1 MGYPKGKIPIRLE
14 KIMVKSTQLRAD
26 DLYQYCSL
34 DQFNFASTSELD
46 TLPTMIGQSRA
57 LEAVDFGVNIEGD
70 GYNLYV
76 MGPTGSGKY
85 TLVKRFLDEHIKH
98 RPQARDWMYL
108 HNFIDPQ
115 KPWAVS
121 VPAGQGKQLRH
132 DIEDVVQHLEEDLPH
147 ALDDEYYRGRIRAIE
162 ESARKHRVRLFG
174 ALQIEADKHGVVLL
188 RLQDGSYAFAAKR
201 DGEAMTSDEFEQ
213 LPLDQQE
220 ETELAIASLHEDM
233 QHNLLELREWERD
246 NLKKIS
252 DLNAEV
258 TVEVISRQINQLKHA
273 YPSSP
278 QLQVYFDAMQDDIR
292 DNIEVFTTSPQENTE
307 EASLGLDDSLLKRYQ
322 INLIVDNSTVS
333 GAPIVYESLP
343 NHQSL
348 LGCVENM
355 AMMGALITDFS
366 LIKAGA
372 LHKANG
378 GYLILDAEQLLMQP
392 FAWEGL
398 KRALQAKEVQF
409 DTLERMY
416 SLVATVSL
424 EPESIPL
431 DLKVILLGDRHLYY
445 QLYELDPEFAELFK
459 VAADF
464 EEHMERTTENQQL
477 YARLIAS
484 TVHKEDLLHL
494 EKQAVARVIE
504 HGARTIEDAEMF
516 SLHQGDM
523 TDLLRES
530 VYWAKKDSAKLVKQE
545 HVQQALSAREQRVD
559 RMRGQFYQQIER
571 NITQI
576 TVSGQKIG
584 QVNALS
590 VLTVGGF
597 HFAQPSRL
605 TANCRF
611 GDGEILD
618 IEREVELG
626 GNIHSKGVLILSGYL
641 GKTYAKNKPLSM
653 AASLVFEQSY
663 GEVDGDSATLAELCA
678 LLSAIAEKPINQALA
693 ITGSMNQHGEAQAI
707 GGVNEKVEGFFDVC
721 QRLEKSKGQG
731 VIIPRSNVQH
741 LMLRQ
746 DVIDAVTKGSFHI
759 YAVDTVEQALAL
771 LTGMKV
777 GEPDKKGHYPKGSF
791 NEAVDARIRLWE
803 EVHKHEKE
811 SAPEDAD

>member
-1 MGYPKGKIPIRLE
+1 MGYPKLKRLIRLE
-14 KIMVKSTQLRAD
+14 KIMVKSTQLLPDA
-26 DLYQYCSL
+26 LYQYCAL
-34 DQFNFASTSELD
+34 DQFKFSSTSELE

-57 LEAVDFGVNIEGD
+57 LDAVDFGINIEGD

-85 TLVKRFLDEHIKH
+85 TLVKRFLDDHIKH
-98 RPQARDWMYL
+98 RPQARDWTYL

-121 VPAGQGKQLRH
+121 MPAGQGKQLRH
-132 DIEDVVQHLEEDLPH
+132 DIEDVIQHLEEEIPH
-147 ALDDEYYRGRIRAIE
+147 ALDDEYYRGRIRAID

-174 ALQIEADKHGVVLL
+174 ALQAEADKHGVVLL

-201 DGEAMTSDEFEQ
+201 DGEPMTSDEFEQ
-213 LPLDQQE
+213 MPLEQQE
-220 ETELAIASLHEDM
+220 QTELAIASLHEDM
-233 QHNLLELREWERD
+233 QHTLLELREWERD
-246 NLKKIS
+246 NLKKVT

-258 TVEVISRQINQLKHA
+258 TIEVISRQMNKLKHA

-278 QLQVYFDAMQDDIR
+278 QLQQYFDAMQEDIR
-292 DNIEVFTTSPQENTE
+292 VNIDAFIAPQENAEDT
-307 EASLGLDDSLLKRYQ
+307 SLGLDDSLLKRYQ
-322 INLIVDNSTVS
+322 INLIVDNSLTT
-333 GAPIVYESLP
+333 GAPIVYENLP

-372 LHKANG
+372 LHRANG

-424 EPESIPL
+424 EPEPIPL
-431 DLKVILLGDRHLYY
+431 DLKVILLGDRNLYY

-464 EEHMERTTENQQL
+464 EEHMERTSENQQL
-477 YARLIAS
+477 YAQLIAS
-484 TVHKEDLLHL
+484 TVHKENLLHL
-494 EKQAVARVIE
+494 EKKAVARVIE
-504 HGARTIEDAEMF
+504 HGARTIEDGEMF

-530 VYWAKKDSAKLVKQE
+530 SYWARKDNKKLVKHE
-545 HVQQALSAREQRVD
+545 HVQQALNSREQRVD
-559 RMRGQFYQQIER
+559 RMRGLFYQQITR

-576 TVSGQKIG
+576 SVTGHKVG

-590 VLTVGGF
+590 VLSVGGF
-597 HFAQPSRL
+597 NFAQPSRL

-626 GNIHSKGVLILSGYL
+626 GDIHSKGVLILSGYL
-641 GKTYAKNKPLSM
+641 GKTYAKDKPLSM
-653 AASLVFEQSY
+653 SASLVFEQSY

-678 LLSAIAEKPINQALA
+678 LLSAIAELPIKQSIA

-707 GGVNEKVEGFFDVC
+707 GGVNEKIEGFFDVS
-721 QRLEKSKGQG
+721 QKIGQTKGQG

-746 DVIDAVTKGSFHI
+746 DVIEAVSKGLFHI

-777 GEPDKKGHYPKGSF
+777 GGRDDDGNYPDGTF
-791 NEAVDARIRLWE
+791 NAAVDKRIKLWE
-803 EVHKHEKE
+803 DVHKHEKE
-811 SAPEDAD
+811 SASENAD